1 MPGRKKENYRVAEI
15 ESLIEIVDEILPVT
29 TTEWDTV
36 AERHYTF
43 FPEFSRTGESL
54 KRKFNSIAK
63 RSGPSGDP
71 NCPPYVRKAK
81 AVKKKIIE
89 KTDGSTGS
97 NHGNE
102 GFGSSN
108 ESYSNESFENND
120 DNNDHNNNSTVN
132 DSNIPA
138 SVVIKSSS
146 NFAQS
151 EDRSNETQGGKDTTS
166 TAKKGKFI
174 QILLHSLQCHAK
186 SAKSLHLFHTIV
198 MNLVSK
204 ILCPL

>member
-1 MPGRKKENYRVAEI
+1 M
-15 ESLIEIVDEILPVT
+15 DEILPVT

-63 RSGPSGDP
+63 RSGPLGDP

-108 ESYSNESFENND
+108 ESYSDESFENND

-151 EDRSNETQGGKDTTS
+151 EDRSNETHGGKDTTS
-166 TAKKGKFI
+166 TAKKGRFI

-186 SAKSLHLFHTIV
+186 SPKSLHLFHMIV

-204 ILCPL
+204 ILCHL